1 VSSNHTHMNEQGQRP
16 LPGGEQR
23 LLTSIL
29 LFPSVEQGRQLRE
42 SRGWRASARA
52 EAARESSGG
61 GGLLTRARS
70 FSRPSTAD
78 FFFAVLNYYSRN
90 ESKHFFF
97 LNLSLLSH
105 ANPSDMTYEGVAPV
119 HLVQLKGLTR
129 IRSPHWPR

>member
-61 GGLLTRARS
+61 GGAREQGRPGGRS

-78 FFFAVLNYYSRN
+78 FFSISGFLNHYSRN
-90 ESKHFFF
+90 EPKHFF
-97 LNLSLLSH
+97 SKYGHS
-105 ANPSDMTYEGVAPV
+105 
-119 HLVQLKGLTR
+119 
-129 IRSPHWPR
+129 